1 MIYIKIKH
9 VFIGIIFAFIFYAF
23 SINYQLIISNIKL
36 VYKPIFYHGEQIH
49 QSFFEGWYYKT
60 VTNKANE
67 TLVII
72 PGIYKST
79 SPNDEKSHAFVM
91 IFRNGYECLYY
102 RYNLGEFDAKNIDS
116 NRFMIKIGQ
125 NRFSENDIVL
135 SLPAIRLIPSTESEF
150 DTFADLV
157 IKDWGRI
164 I

>member
-1 MIYIKIKH
+1 MIDIKIKH

-36 VYKPIFYHGEQIH
+36 VYKPI
-49 QSFFEGWYYKT
+49 
-60 VTNKANE
+60 
-67 TLVII
+67 
-72 PGIYKST
+72 
-79 SPNDEKSHAFVM
+79 
-91 IFRNGYECLYY
+91 LYY

-150 DTFADLV
+150 DTLADLE

-164 I
+164 IGKR